1 MRSWPR
7 DYLIFK
13 DLLEAFMRK
22 VNYFFTASL
31 QPGKLSKTLKF
42 YNTEQGPLTG
52 AHMYSLNV
60 PLWQVSATFSLGR
73 FIFDRP
79 EEKLQPDRNST
90 HVENVILTTPV
101 TISHLFKYM

>member
-1 MRSWPR
+1 MRYWPR

-31 QPGKLSKTLKF
+31 QPGKLSRTLKF
-42 YNTEQGPLTG
+42 FNNKQGPLTG

-60 PLWQVSATFSLGR
+60 PVGQVSATFALGR
-73 FIFDRP
+73 FLFDRP
-79 EEKLQPDRNST
+79 RRRGCSLAETARMSK
-90 HVENVILTTPV
+90 
-101 TISHLFKYM
+101 M

>member
-1 MRSWPR
+1 MRYWPR

-31 QPGKLSKTLKF
+31 QPGKLSRTLKLF
-42 YNTEQGPLTG
+42 NNNQGPLTG
-52 AHMYSLNV
+52 AHMYSVKV

-73 FIFDRP
+73 FVFDRP
-79 EEKLQPDRNST
+79 RRRGCSLAETARMSK
-90 HVENVILTTPV
+90 
-101 TISHLFKYM
+101 M